1 MADSL
6 ERPVLS
12 AANAAL
18 DRNGFVAPIDV
29 LTGLGWLR
37 TEHAEAWR
45 RGRVPYLERVT
56 VASLGKLSRA
66 LRILRRWA
74 QQRGLQPRET
84 VYVSWTKSRHRLRFT
99 RTWSVST
106 GHTGS
111 HPIWWQPSDIKRE
124 RNRSH
129 GDRARQPFGIIRP
142 NLFHNGS
149 RGVSRTRRWR
159 GRRRHASEAQ
169 HCRNRKRPSTS

>member
-99 RTWSVST
+99 KTGDQNLERVYRTHWISPDLVAAKRHQT
-106 GHTGS
+106 GEKS
-111 HPIWWQPSDIKRE
+111 QPR
-124 RNRSH
+124 
-129 GDRARQPFGIIRP
+129 
-142 NLFHNGS
+142 
-149 RGVSRTRRWR
+149 
-159 GRRRHASEAQ
+159 
-169 HCRNRKRPSTS
+169 

>member
-74 QQRGLQPRET
+74 QQRGLQPRGAMRAGFPGNLLGRQIDHEGDL
-84 VYVSWTKSRHRLRFT
+84 HRFERIGSLEHIPEHVRLQQERVLGRPALDRFAGLRQ
-99 RTWSVST
+99 S
-106 GHTGS
+106 
-111 HPIWWQPSDIKRE
+111 P
-124 RNRSH
+124 
-129 GDRARQPFGIIRP
+129 
-142 NLFHNGS
+142 
-149 RGVSRTRRWR
+149 
-159 GRRRHASEAQ
+159 
-169 HCRNRKRPSTS
+169 